1 YGEVWASPLPAFEP
15 EAAGQLVE
23 GLAFHRFYFNL
34 GGTHGRHQ
42 TTMCSPKVRLMGDAA
57 VVTYAR
63 LIQRVGPD
71 GAGVT
76 VASLETRLRPRTDA
90 RWRDG
95 HFHRTALGPI

>member
-23 GLAFHRFYFNL
+23 GVAFRRFYFDR

-42 TTMCSPKVRLMGDAA
+42 TTMASPKVRLMGDAA

-76 VASLETRLRPRTDA
+76 VASLETRVWQRSGG
-90 RWRDG
+90 RWRHV
-95 HFHRTALGPI
+95 HFHRTALGT